1 MKKAPLFFLALIF
14 LFATISA
21 SCNSG
26 QIDINSASLEE
37 LDGLS
42 GIGPAKAQA
51 IIDYREDNSSF
62 DTLDEL
68 IDVSGIGEVTLA
80 NIKTQG
86 LACVGE
92 FEEDE
97 EEEEETTA
105 KEDNETTVEETST
118 EEDEEDKESDTEN
131 NIKENK
137 ETKTIEDN
145 NIKQNLTVT
154 GKEVETITLSPKDIK
169 SEIDNGKLDKNKLA
183 NYGIAVFCVLLVF
196 LFIFKRK
203 NSKNEFK

>member
-26 QIDINSASLEE
+26 QININSASLEE
-37 LDGLS
+37 LDELS

-62 DTLDEL
+62 DSLDEL

-92 FEEDE
+92 FEEE
-97 EEEEETTA
+97 E
-105 KEDNETTVEETST
+105 ETTVEEDNETKET
-118 EEDEEDKESDTEN
+118 EEEETAVEDEEVLDEEDDEEIESANVEVVKESQV
-131 NIKENK
+131 I
-137 ETKTIEDN
+137 
-145 NIKQNLTVT
+145 T
-154 GKEVETITLSPKDIK
+154 GKEIETITLSPKDIK
-169 SEIDNGKLDKNKLA
+169 REIDNGELDKNRLA
-183 NYGIAVFCVLLVF
+183 TYGIVGFCTLLVV
-196 LFIFKRK
+196 LFTLKK
-203 NSKNEFK
+203 GDNKKNEFK